1 MIRDLK
7 KNKEIVGET
16 LTWKE
21 REREREKEGGV
32 VERKCHQDDRGHG
45 VLL

>member
-21 REREREKEGGV
+21 REREREGERGRGG
-32 VERKCHQDDRGHG
+32 RKKMPPG
-45 VLL
+45 